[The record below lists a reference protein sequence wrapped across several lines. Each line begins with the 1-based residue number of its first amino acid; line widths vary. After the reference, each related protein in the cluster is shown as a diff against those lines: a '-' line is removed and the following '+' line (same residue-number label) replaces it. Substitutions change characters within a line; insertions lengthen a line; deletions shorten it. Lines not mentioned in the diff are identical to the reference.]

1 MLPAVALLAGLALG
15 ASIAWFIAGFRAAS
29 DNARVKSALDAAL
42 RDKESAES
50 ARAVLQSELDA
61 IEEAKRSMKETFD
74 SLAAKALHENNRN
87 FLAMAQ
93 LELGRQQ
100 SFATSNLDY
109 RERAIANLLTPILA
123 KFDEFQQKV
132 ASLERDGIE
141 GRAELKA
148 QIENL
153 RSLNERL
160 RWATSEVPDPATEKR
175 PVAQQLSA

>member
-15 ASIAWFIAGFRAAS
+15 ASIAWFIAGFRVAS

-74 SLAAKALHENNRN
+74 SLAARALHENNRN